1 MKIITFKLSQGGKE
15 IGTFKLDPITQ
26 LCLMADA
33 KTNKKLSLTE
43 YVRESIRN
51 FTLQDL
57 YEGTVCCR
65 DGNDEVLKA
74 AAAELAAEAS

>member
-1 MKIITFKLSQGGKE
+1 MKLITFKLSQGGKE
-15 IGTFKLDPITQ
+15 IGAFKLDPITQ

-33 KTNKKLSLTE
+33 RTNKKLSLAE

-57 YEGTVCCR
+57 YDGAVSCR
-65 DGNDEVLKA
+65 NGNDEVLKA
-74 AAAELAAEAS
+74 AGAELAAD